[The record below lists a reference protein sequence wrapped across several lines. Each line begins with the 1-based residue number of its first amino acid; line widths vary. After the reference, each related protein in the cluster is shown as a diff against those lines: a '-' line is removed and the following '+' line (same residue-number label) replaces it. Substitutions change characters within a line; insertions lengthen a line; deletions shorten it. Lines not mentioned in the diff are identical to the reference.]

1 MAVVRSLFGRLS
13 RDATSD
19 LKVADNIVC
28 LSDYDRVPDDLPEAI
43 SDPPE
48 AISDP
53 PDAIGVLQEAISVP
67 PEATNVPPRITAKP
81 AKDFVRGNT
90 SDLSEKFTLGIK
102 DVGVPLQTLGELM
115 TATREKTGLTREEVA
130 AETHIP
136 AYYVRMIE
144 SDSYDAIPDQLYL
157 LPFFRR
163 YAIFLGLDAQKIVSR
178 FLIDFEKA
186 ENEIVDIKALK
197 VPKPP
202 KVAKAPKALK
212 AAKAPAAKD
221 ANAKTDSNLLWR
233 QAASA
238 VLVAG
243 VVLIFVARGFG
254 LVGGTAQ
261 RTLQHPSSNPSN
273 VATSAI
279 TLPPSIVLSSDEVP
293 HPEPQQ
299 PAAIPSA
306 DVAEPEISAAN
317 ASPAIEQPPTP
328 AKHHHHRVHSHRIAK
343 HSKHTTHTPG

>member
-1 MAVVRSLFGRLS
+1 MAVVRSLLDRFS

-28 LSDYDRVPDDLPEAI
+28 LSDYDRIPD
-43 SDPPE
+43 DPPE
-48 AISDP
+48 AIGAAP
-53 PDAIGVLQEAISVP
+53 EAIGDLPEPISVP
-67 PEATNVPPRITAKP
+67 PRATAIP
-81 AKDFVRGNT
+81 ADDFVRRNT
-90 SDLSEKFTLGIK
+90 NDLPEKFTLGIK
-102 DVGVPLQTLGELM
+102 DVDAPLQTLGELM
-115 TATREKTGLTREEVA
+115 TATREKSGLTREQVA

-178 FLIDFEKA
+178 FIVDFEKA

-197 VPKPP
+197 VPKAP
-202 KVAKAPKALK
+202 KLPNAPKALK
-212 AAKAPAAKD
+212 AAKVPKPAKAPAAKD
-221 ANAKTDSNLLWR
+221 ANAITASNLLWR
-233 QAASA
+233 QVASA

-261 RTLQHPSSNPSN
+261 RTLQHPSSNPSSA
-273 VATSAI
+273 ATSAI

-293 HPEPQQ
+293 PAEPEQ
-299 PAAIPSA
+299 PAASPSA
-306 DVAEPEISAAN
+306 DAPSSEISSASP
-317 ASPAIEQPPTP
+317 SPAIEQPPTP
-328 AKHHHHRVHSHRIAK
+328 AKHHHHRIHSHRIAK
-343 HSKHTTHTPG
+343 HSKHTSHKAG

>member
-48 AISDP
+48 AIGDP

-67 PEATNVPPRITAKP
+67 PEATSVPPAATGMP
-81 AKDFVRGNT
+81 AKDFVRRNT
-90 SDLSEKFTLGIK
+90 SDLPEKFTLGIK

-197 VPKPP
+197 VPKAP

-306 DVAEPEISAAN
+306 DVASSEISSASP
-317 ASPAIEQPPTP
+317 SPAIEQPPTP